1 MKLCI
6 DTCTNVC
13 SVSVIEKDK
22 IIGERTYND
31 KLRHSE
37 ILMVEIDELI
47 KKLDKTPSDIEEVF
61 VTSGPGSFTGI
72 RIGVTA
78 ANTLADTLG
87 VKVNGYTVLDLIAGN
102 FMCHDGHICSMVYA
116 RNDRYYFA
124 IYEAKKGTLKLK
136 TPYEAKT
143 IDEILKIAKKYK
155 HLIFAGDLSDNHFD
169 KMSKIGQV
177 ASKALGMP
185 RSAMLAFL
193 KIDNKDK
200 LGKEEMI
207 DGKYVKPV
215 YLEKSQA
222 EKMKK

>member
-37 ILMVEIDELI
+37 ILMVEIDEMI
-47 KKLDKTPSDIEEVF
+47 KKLDRTPSDIDEVF

-102 FMCHDGHICSMVYA
+102 FMCHEGHICSMVYA
-116 RNDRYYFA
+116 RNERYYFA

-136 TPYEAKT
+136 TSYDVKT
-143 IDEILKIAKKYK
+143 IDEILKLAKKYK
-155 HLIFAGDLSDNHFD
+155 HLIFAGDLNDSHIEAMN
-169 KMSKIGQV
+169 KRGLV
-177 ASKALGMP
+177 ASKGLGMP
-185 RSAMLAFL
+185 RSAMLPYL
-193 KIDNKDK
+193 NIENKDK
-200 LGKEEMI
+200 LGREEMI

>member
-37 ILMVEIDELI
+37 ILMVEIDEMI
-47 KKLDKTPSDIEEVF
+47 KKLDRVPSDIDEVF

-87 VKVNGYTVLDLIAGN
+87 VKVNGYTVLDLVAGN
-102 FMCHDGHICSMVYA
+102 FMCHTGHICSMVYA
-116 RNDRYYFA
+116 RNERYYFA
-124 IYEAKKGTLKLK
+124 IYEAKKGSLKLK
-136 TPYEAKT
+136 TAYDVKT
-143 IDEILKIAKKYK
+143 IDEILKISKKYK
-155 HLIFAGDLSDNHFD
+155 HLIFAGDLNQNHLE
-169 KMSKIGQV
+169 KMSKRGLV
-177 ASKALGMP
+177 ATNGLNIP
-185 RSAMLAFL
+185 RSAMMPFL
-193 KIDNKDK
+193 KIENRDK
-200 LGKEEMI
+200 LGKQEMI

>member
-13 SVSVIEKDK
+13 SVSIVENDK

-37 ILMVEIDELI
+37 ILMVEIDEMI
-47 KKLDKTPSDIEEVF
+47 KKLDRTPSDIDEVF

-78 ANTLADTLG
+78 ANTIADTLN
-87 VKVNGYTVLDLIAGN
+87 VKVNGFTILDLIAGN
-102 FMCHDGHICSMVYA
+102 FMCHKGYICSMIYA
-116 RNDRYYFA
+116 RNERYYFA
-124 IYEAKKGTLKLK
+124 IYEAKKGKLKLK
-136 TPYEAKT
+136 TAYDVKT
-143 IDEILKIAKKYK
+143 IDEILKLSKKFR
-155 HLIFAGDLSDNHFD
+155 HLIFAGDLNSNHLE
-169 KMSKIGQV
+169 KMSKRGLV
-177 ASKALGMP
+177 ANNGLNIP
-185 RSAMLAFL
+185 RSAMMPFL
-193 KIDNKDK
+193 KIEDIEKFNK
-200 LGKEEMI
+200 LEMI